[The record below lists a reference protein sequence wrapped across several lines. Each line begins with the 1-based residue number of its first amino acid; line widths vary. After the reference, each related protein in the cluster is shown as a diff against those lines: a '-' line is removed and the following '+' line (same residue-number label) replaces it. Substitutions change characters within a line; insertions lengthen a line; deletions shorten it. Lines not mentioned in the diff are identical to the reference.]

1 MCFSQNQTETES
13 LAIAVV
19 KLVKGLSLSEK
30 QTFSLVPVARRN
42 SSH

>member
-1 MCFSQNQTETES
+1 MCFSQNQAETDS
-13 LAIAVV
+13 LATALV

-30 QTFSLVPVARRN
+30 QTVSLAPEARRN